1 MGNQHLEVVMLNWL
15 KSILLPKPPKPLGP
29 PQLVHAVP
37 PEQVPLTRDHV
48 LLDGDAWRIH
58 ADAPGLVRL
67 YDIELPRLEQCM
79 LTYRLRLKSQDV
91 VRGAYLEMWC
101 RVAGMG
107 EFFSKGLTHRV
118 RGTTDWSEYEIPFYL
133 KKAQQADLLK
143 LGVTFQGPGTVW
155 VKEVQVFQT
164 PLEA

>member
-1 MGNQHLEVVMLNWL
+1 MLNWL
-15 KSILLPKPPKPLGP
+15 KSIFSWKPPKPAGP

-37 PEQVPLTRDHV
+37 QEEVPLARDNV
-48 LLDGDAWRIH
+48 VREGDAWRIH

-67 YDIELPRLEQCM
+67 YDIELRRLEQCI

-91 VRGAYLEMWC
+91 SKGVYLEMWC

-107 EFFSKGLTHRV
+107 EFFSKGLMHKV
-118 RGTTDWSEYEIPFYL
+118 RGTTDWSEYEVPFFL
-133 KKAQQADLLK
+133 KRGQQADLVK
-143 LGVTFQGPGTVW
+143 LGVTFEGPGTVW
-155 VKEVQVFQT
+155 VKEAQVFQT